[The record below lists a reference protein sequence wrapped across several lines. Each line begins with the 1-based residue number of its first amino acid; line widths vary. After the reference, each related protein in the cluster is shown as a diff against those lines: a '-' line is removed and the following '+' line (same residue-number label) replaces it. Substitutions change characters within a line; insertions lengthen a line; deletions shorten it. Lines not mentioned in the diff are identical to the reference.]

1 MNKRNKNY
9 WDHVSGA
16 TERFR
21 DAESRKFRLTLEE
34 FRSAVR
40 LEALKRVTVRAE
52 GCEFV
57 IDSVSQRGVEMPMAM
72 ARGRGVRRFRS
83 AETALM
89 LLREMGLTE
98 AVVDMSHW
106 TPRET
111 PGFAAKRPDVAA
123 RLAEGHAAVRARKRN
138 LPQGEAQVN
147 REGMISLVQVMRDNN
162 QEVPEEFLRM
172 AGMI

>member
-1 MNKRNKNY
+1 MNKKNKNY
-9 WDHVSGA
+9 WDHMSGA

-34 FRSAVR
+34 FRAAVR

-57 IDSVSQRGVEMPMAM
+57 VDSVSQRGVAMPMAM

-83 AETALM
+83 AETALT
-89 LLREMGLTE
+89 LLKEMGVTE

-123 RLAEGHAAVRARKRN
+123 RLAEGHAAVRARRRYLAK
-138 LPQGEAQVN
+138 GEAQLN
-147 REGMISLVQVMRDNN
+147 REDAIAAVRVMRETGL
-162 QEVPEEFLRM
+162 EVPEEYLRI
-172 AGMI
+172 AGLT